1 MFQVEREKCILE
13 CLAQEQ
19 IASLA
24 HIQALTGSSI
34 ATVRR
39 DLNSME
45 RRGLVLR
52 SHGYVQLPEASLKP
66 AQPSNLDEKER
77 IAIAAAAQIQ
87 DGDTV
92 FLSSGTTCS
101 CLARHLGG
109 KRGLRIVTI
118 NLDVA
123 RDLARLPGVSVSL
136 LGGEVRVEP
145 DYMETM
151 DEYTIQIL
159 ERLYFDKVFATV
171 NGIDFQYGYSIR
183 LQLQLTLFQH
193 LLQNSREFYC
203 LADSSKF
210 NRRTH
215 MHFCP
220 IDAIRHVVT
229 TEEVRQKYAAQFAQ
243 HDIHVIAGAAR

>member
-13 CLAQEQ
+13 CLTRERIVSPARIQE
-19 IASLA
+19 
-24 HIQALTGSSI
+24 LTESSI

-39 DLNSME
+39 DLNALE
-45 RRGLVLR
+45 QRGLVVR
-52 SHGYVQLPEASLKP
+52 SHGYVQLSDTSLKP
-66 AQPSNLDEKER
+66 AQPSHIDEKER

-87 DGDTV
+87 DGDTL

-101 CLARHLGG
+101 CLARHLQG
-109 KRGLRIVTI
+109 KRDLHIVTI

-123 RDLARLPGVSVSL
+123 QDLARLPGASVSL
-136 LGGEVRVEP
+136 LGGEVRVEQG
-145 DYMETM
+145 YVETM

-171 NGIDFQYGYSIR
+171 NGIDFKYGYSIR
-183 LQLQLTLFQH
+183 LQLQLTLYQH

-210 NRRTH
+210 NKRTY
-215 MHFCP
+215 MQFCP
-220 IDAIRHVVT
+220 INAIRHVIT

-243 HDIHVIAGAAR
+243 NNIHVIAGPAR